1 MGKNNPHVNSR
12 DNAPKFIDLT
22 EVATEFTGDK
32 TENHEQNAKLVTCT
46 NWRKI
51 VAIGKVF
58 KFVLCIGEA
67 TEIVNEFEKLDDDEI
82 VLYDLHFEWTS
93 IIFYVSF

>member
-1 MGKNNPHVNSR
+1 MCKNDPHVNSR

-22 EVATEFTGDK
+22 EVTTEFTGDK

-46 NWRKI
+46 NRRKI

-58 KFVLCIGEA
+58 KFIIGIGEA
-67 TEIVNEFEKLDDDEI
+67 TQIVNELEKI
-82 VLYDLHFEWTS
+82 VNNKIVSYDFHFEWTS
-93 IIFYVSF
+93 NTYMR